1 MVGESPE
8 FASGGEALSSEK
20 TSLFGEP
27 TVSVTAPEV
36 AVDEIHV
43 VTRLTES
50 VLSALSA
57 KAAMPATCGE
67 AIDVPEIVFV
77 AVVEVYQAEV
87 MFEPGAKTSTHEP

>member
-1 MVGESPE
+1 M
-8 FASGGEALSSEK
+8 
-20 TSLFGEP
+20 FGEP
-27 TVSVTAPEV
+27 TASVTEPEV
-36 AVDEIHV
+36 AVDVIQV
-43 VTRLTES
+43 ATRLTER

-87 MFEPGAKTSTHEP
+87 MIEPGAKTSTHEP